1 MANHISLRI
10 WLFNLFLIGAALL
23 PISHSS
29 PSHYGF
35 QSKAK
40 AKPLTTQSDF
50 KVRGANL
57 GGWLVIEGWIHPSNF
72 DGIPNGDFLDGTTLQ
87 LKSVTTKKYLCA
99 DAGGGDYVAASC
111 DDKCGWEKFRLWRI
125 NENTFQIRVPKDQFL
140 GIDGTQVVA
149 VVVDPTDEENFEII
163 RGSKDPNRVRIKASN
178 GYYLQAKS
186 EKEVMADGPKD
197 SDWGDNDPT
206 VFELTILSQINGDWQ
221 LQNGWGPKAAQ
232 VMQNHYDT
240 FIVEDDFKFMSENG
254 INAVRIP
261 VGWWTIY
268 DPNPPFPF
276 VSGTLKALDNAFSWA
291 KKYGLKVI
299 LDLHSAP
306 GSQNGVAHSTTRDGS
321 LEWGKTNETIQ
332 QTLEVIDFYAARYAK
347 HENLYGFELLNEPLY
362 PYVSLKTVEEYY
374 RLAYKVVRHYNPTVY
389 VIFATRLSF
398 TRDDVPSYLELSPLV
413 NSFEN
418 SVLVINWYSLFYDT
432 FTNFTAKDHIE
443 YVKVERNRQMTKLL
457 ENNQQARIYIG
468 EWSCGWDAENP
479 TEEDLKE
486 FAKAKME
493 VYDRATFGWTFWTF
507 KNVQNNWSMK
517 WLIENGYI
525 DLLHR

>member
-1 MANHISLRI
+1 MSNQITRRI
-10 WLFNLFLIGAALL
+10 CLFNLFIIGTALL
-23 PISHSS
+23 PISQSS
-29 PSHYGF
+29 PSHHSF
-35 QSKAK
+35 QPKAK

-57 GGWLVIEGWIHPSNF
+57 GGWLLIEGWIHPTIF
-72 DGIPNGDFLDGTTLQ
+72 DGIPNDDFLDGTTLQ
-87 LKSVTTKKYLCA
+87 FKSVTTKKYLCA
-99 DAGGGDYVAASC
+99 NSGGGDFVVASC
-111 DDKCGWEKFRLWRI
+111 ADNCGWEKFRLWRI

-149 VVVDPTDEENFEII
+149 VVVNPTDDENFEII

-186 EKEVMADGPKD
+186 ENEVTADGPKD

-206 VFELTILSQINGDWQ
+206 VFELTIVSQIQGDFQ
-221 LQNGWGPKAAQ
+221 LQNGWGSKAAQ

-240 FIVEDDFKFMSENG
+240 FIVESDLKFLSENG

-276 VSGTLKALDNAFSWA
+276 VSGTLQALDNAFSWA

-306 GSQNGVAHSTTRDGS
+306 GSQNGVAHSSTRDGS

-332 QTLEVIDFYAARYAK
+332 HTLEVIDFYAARYGK
-347 HENLYGFELLNEPLY
+347 HESLYGFELLNEPLY

-374 RLAYKVVRHYNPTVY
+374 QLAYNVVRRYNPTVY
-389 VIFATRLSF
+389 VIFSTRLSF
-398 TRDDVPSYLELSPLV
+398 TKDDVPPLLELSSLA
-413 NSFEN
+413 NRLEN
-418 SVLVINWYSLFYDT
+418 TVLDIHWYSLYYET
-432 FTNFTAKDHIE
+432 FTNLTAKEHIE
-443 YVKVERNRQMTKLL
+443 YVKVEREKQMTELL
-457 ENNQQARIYIG
+457 GNNGLARIYIG
-468 EWSCGWDAENP
+468 EWSCGWGAEDY
-479 TEEDLKE
+479 TKEDLQE
-486 FAKAKME
+486 FAKAQIE
-493 VYDRATFGWTFWTF
+493 AYDRASFGWSFWTL
-507 KNVQNNWSMK
+507 KNVQNNWSLK

-525 DLLHR
+525 DLLNR